1 MRDGTMRLRR
11 FVLGALGV
19 VSPTTSASVSQLIAN
34 AAARYG
40 VPSQV
45 AMEVAVQESGLN
57 PNAVSS
63 AGAQGVMQLMPATA
77 AQLGVTDPFN
87 PQQNVN
93 GGVQYLSQLY
103 AKYGSW
109 DLALAAYNW
118 GPGNL
123 DNAINQNPGNPLS
136 LAPAETQNYVSSV
149 LTGAGGNYS
158 TSVTPASVITGATN
172 LLPDDTSDA
181 SVFDSGDA
189 ANLSSVAPVDNSYL
203 WLAAALVG
211 GYILLDFLDVI

>member
-1 MRDGTMRLRR
+1 M
-11 FVLGALGV
+11 LGALGV
-19 VSPTTSASVSQLIAN
+19 SAATSGSVSQLIAN

-40 VPSQV
+40 VPSQI

-57 PNAVSS
+57 PNAVSP

-77 AQLGVTDPFN
+77 AQLGVSDPFN

-118 GPGNL
+118 GPGNVSSAL
-123 DNAINQNPGNPLS
+123 TTNPSDPLS
-136 LAPAETQNYVSSV
+136 IAPAETQNYVSSV
-149 LTGAGGNYS
+149 LTGAGMNYS
-158 TSVTPASVITGATN
+158 TSVTPASVVTGAADLFT
-172 LLPDDTSDA
+172 PDDTPLDLSDVDLA
-181 SVFDSGDA
+181 SA
-189 ANLSSVAPVDNSYL
+189 APVDNSYYF
-203 WLAAALVG
+203 WIAAAAVG
-211 GYILLDFLDVI
+211 GYILLDWLDII

>member
-1 MRDGTMRLRR
+1 VRLRR
-11 FVLGALGV
+11 FFLGALGV
-19 VSPTTSASVSQLIAN
+19 SAATSASVSQLIAN
-34 AAARYG
+34 AAAKYG

-57 PNAVSS
+57 PNAVSPV
-63 AGAQGVMQLMPATA
+63 GAQGVMQLMPATA
-77 AQLGVTDPFN
+77 AQFGVTDPLN

-93 GGVQYLSQLY
+93 AGVQYLSQLY
-103 AKYGSW
+103 SQYGSW

-123 DNAINQNPGNPLS
+123 NNAIAQNPSNPIS

-158 TSVTPASVITGATN
+158 TSVTPASIASGAVN
-172 LLPDDTSDA
+172 LLPDDSDSLDSSVDLSDIDSTDLA
-181 SVFDSGDA
+181 SVGS
-189 ANLSSVAPVDNSYL
+189 VDNSYL
-203 WLAAALVG
+203 WIAGALIG